1 MREGGG
7 GVIHRQPANQFLPA
21 VKSRTIIW
29 TDIDWFAVRAGK
41 NWFAGL
47 AKTFYKNWQNKKNFQ
62 RRLLIHHRARGALA
76 KPNSALDKQELK
88 KKFKKVDF
96 LHITERGGL
105 ALPNGALGKQELN
118 LFFLKKVDFL
128 HITERGGLALPNGA
142 LGEQEFVLVMCKQV
156 SIEAQTWN
164 KNR

>member
-1 MREGGG
+1 
-7 GVIHRQPANQFLPA
+7 
-21 VKSRTIIW
+21 
-29 TDIDWFAVRAGK
+29 
-41 NWFAGL
+41 
-47 AKTFYKNWQNKKNFQ
+47 
-62 RRLLIHHRARGALA
+62 
-76 KPNSALDKQELK
+76 
-88 KKFKKVDF
+88 
-96 LHITERGGL
+96 
-105 ALPNGALGKQELN
+105 LPNGALGKQELN